1 MPAAFEDSLIL
12 SDRWQDNYWSV
23 VSDLV
28 SLIERTR
35 SHRQVSDLAK
45 QIEGTTDAS
54 VDVLDNGASPKITAN
69 VAWSDCNQRL
79 REALLFLLVA
89 RPAYR
94 SARCSK
100 PSTQVVA

>member
-54 VDVLDNGASPKITAN
+54 VDVLDDGASPKITQTSPGAIAISAFAKRCFFCSWRDLPIDPP
-69 VAWSDCNQRL
+69 VVRSL
-79 REALLFLLVA
+79 A
-89 RPAYR
+89 RR
-94 SARCSK
+94 S
-100 PSTQVVA
+100 